1 MIRHIVL
8 FKLKDFENEIRKQEI
23 RLKIKN
29 RIEELPGKIDLIRRC
44 EVGEDIRKLDMSYDI
59 VLTMDFDNLNDLNTY
74 TDHPAHQEFIRFN
87 KEFSASKVCIDY
99 EI

>member
-8 FKLKDFENEIRKQEI
+8 FKLRDFESEIRKQEI

-44 EVGEDIRKLDMSYDI
+44 EVGVDIRKLEMSYDI
-59 VLTMDFDNLNDLNTY
+59 VLIMDFDNLNDLNTY

-87 KEFSASKVCIDY
+87 KEFSAAKVCIDC